1 MKQLIEQLQ
10 TKLFTG
16 RLNLGAK
23 DGPTWTLYFRL
34 GRLIWQAGGSNADE
48 RWRRYLSQYFPNLDV
63 TKLEG
68 LVSPQENYREYCIL
82 AKLREQKLIEQQQLV
97 SLITSLIAEVLFD
110 IIQFVEAK
118 RNNNNPAGQLSYTT
132 VVGEVPGFL
141 LAVIPTEEVWKQA
154 TQAWQEWRDAGL
166 ASYSP
171 NLYPVIQQL
180 ELLQGQASSKVII
193 SLVDGTKTLRSLGQ
207 KIGRD
212 ALALTRVLMPLVK
225 TGAIAFSPTPSPRK
239 VGISQEISNPSSAV
253 NHPNSSLK
261 TEEKTVI
268 QTAPPAASKQ
278 IVSPSSAVNHPN
290 SLLKTEEKTV
300 IQTAPPAASKQ
311 IVSPS
316 SAVNHPNSLLKT
328 EEKTVIQTAPPAASK
343 QIVSPASAVN
353 HPNSS
358 PKTEEKTVIQTA
370 PPAASK
376 TIIDVSRPLVAC
388 VDDSPTICRSLEEI
402 LTHQNYRFVGIQDSL
417 TAVLKLI
424 KSKPDFIFLDLL
436 MPKVNGYEI
445 CAQIRKT
452 PSLKDVPVVILT
464 GKDGIVD
471 RMRTKLVGATD
482 FLGKPV
488 EAEKVLNM
496 LHKYLTV

>member
-1 MKQLIEQLQ
+1 MHQLIEQLQ

-16 RLNLGAK
+16 RLNLEAR

-48 RWRRYLSQYFPNLDV
+48 RWRRYLSQYCPNLDV

-68 LVSPQENYREYCIL
+68 LVSPQESYREYCIL
-82 AKLREQKLIEQQQLV
+82 SKLREQKLIEQQQLV

-110 IIQFVEAK
+110 IIQYIEAK
-118 RNNNNPAGQLSYTT
+118 RNGNNPAGQLSPST
-132 VVGEVPGFL
+132 VVGAVPGFL
-141 LAVIPTEEVWKQA
+141 LAVIPTEEVLKQA
-154 TQAWQEWRDAGL
+154 TQAWQEWQNAGL

-171 NLYPVIQQL
+171 NLYPVIDKL
-180 ELLQGQASSKVII
+180 ELLQGQASAKQII
-193 SLVDGTKTLRSLGQ
+193 ALVDGTKTLRGLGQ
-207 KIGRD
+207 KSGRD
-212 ALALTRVLMPLVK
+212 ALVLARFLMPLVK
-225 TGAIAFSPTPSPRK
+225 AGAIAFSPTPSPRK
-239 VGISQEISNPSSAV
+239 VGISQETGNPSSAV
-253 NHPNSSLK
+253 NNPNSSRNTEENTVIQVAPPTTNKQIVNPSSAVNNPNSSRNTEENTVIQVAPPTTNKQIVNPSSTVNNSNSSRK
-261 TEEKTVI
+261 TEENTVI
-268 QTAPPAASKQ
+268 QIAPPAASK
-278 IVSPSSAVNHPN
+278 A
-290 SLLKTEEKTV
+290 
-300 IQTAPPAASKQ
+300 
-311 IVSPS
+311 
-316 SAVNHPNSLLKT
+316 
-328 EEKTVIQTAPPAASK
+328 
-343 QIVSPASAVN
+343 
-353 HPNSS
+353 
-358 PKTEEKTVIQTA
+358 
-370 PPAASK
+370 
-376 TIIDVSRPLVAC
+376 IIDPSRPLVAC
-388 VDDSPTICRSLEEI
+388 VDDSPVICRSLEEI
-402 LTHQNYRFVGIQDSL
+402 LSQQGYRFVGIQDSL

-445 CAQIRKT
+445 CSQIRKT

>member
-1 MKQLIEQLQ
+1 MNQLIEQLQ

-16 RLNLGAK
+16 RLNLEAR

-34 GRLIWQAGGSNADE
+34 GRLIWQGGGSNADE
-48 RWRRYLSQYFPNLDV
+48 RWRRHLSQYCPNLDV
-63 TKLEG
+63 AKLEG
-68 LVSPQENYREYCIL
+68 LVSPQESYREYCIL
-82 AKLREQKLIEQQQLV
+82 SKLREQKLIEQQQLV

-110 IIQFVEAK
+110 IIQYVEAK
-118 RNNNNPAGQLSYTT
+118 RNGNNPAGQLSPST
-132 VVGEVPGFL
+132 VVGAVPGFL
-141 LAVIPTEEVWKQA
+141 LAVLPTEEVLKQA

-171 NLYPVIQQL
+171 NLYPVIDKL
-180 ELLQGQASSKVII
+180 ELLQGQASAKQII
-193 SLVDGTKTLRSLGQ
+193 SLVDGTKTLRGLGQ
-207 KIGRD
+207 KTNRD
-212 ALALTRVLMPLVK
+212 VLALTRFLMPLIK

-239 VGISQEISNPSSAV
+239 VGIQETGNQSSTV
-253 NHPNSSLK
+253 NNLNSSPK
-261 TEEKTVI
+261 TEENTVI
-268 QTAPPAASKQ
+268 QVATPAASKQ

-290 SLLKTEEKTV
+290 FSPKTEENTV
-300 IQTAPPAASKQ
+300 IQVALPATSKQ

-316 SAVNHPNSLLKT
+316 ITVNN
-328 EEKTVIQTAPPAASK
+328 
-343 QIVSPASAVN
+343 
-353 HPNSS
+353 PNSS
-358 PKTEEKTVIQTA
+358 PKTEENTVIQVA
-370 PPAASK
+370 PPAANK
-376 TIIDVSRPLVAC
+376 AIIDASRPLIAC

-445 CAQIRKT
+445 CSQIRKT
-452 PSLKDVPVVILT
+452 PSLKDVPIVILT

-496 LHKYLTV
+496 LHKYLSV

>member
-1 MKQLIEQLQ
+1 MNQLIEQLQ

-16 RLNLGAK
+16 RLNLEAR

-48 RWRRYLSQYFPNLDV
+48 RWRRHLSRYCSNLDL
-63 TKLEG
+63 TQLES
-68 LVSPQENYREYCIL
+68 LVSPQESYREYCIL

-97 SLITSLIAEVLFD
+97 NLITSLIAEVLFD
-110 IIQFVEAK
+110 ITQYIEAK
-118 RNNNNPAGQLSYTT
+118 RNANNPAGQLSPTT
-132 VVGEVPGFL
+132 VVGAVPGFL
-141 LAVIPTEEVWKQA
+141 LAVLPTEEVLKQA

-171 NLYPVIQQL
+171 NLYPVIQQV
-180 ELLQGQASSKVII
+180 ELLQGQASSKQII
-193 SLVDGTKTLRSLGQ
+193 SLVDGTKTLRGLGQ
-207 KIGRD
+207 KTGRD
-212 ALALTRVLMPLVK
+212 ALVLARFLMPLVK
-225 TGAIAFSPTPSPRK
+225 AGAIAFSPTPSPRK
-239 VGISQEISNPSSAV
+239 VGISQETGNPSSAV
-253 NHPNSSLK
+253 NNPNSSLK
-261 TEEKTVI
+261 TEENTVI
-268 QTAPPAASKQ
+268 QVAPPATSKQ
-278 IVSPSSAVNHPN
+278 IVSPSSTVNNPN
-290 SLLKTEEKTV
+290 SSLKTEENTV
-300 IQTAPPAASKQ
+300 IQAASPATSKQ

-316 SAVNHPNSLLKT
+316 STVNNPNSSLKK
-328 EEKTVIQTAPPAASK
+328 EENTVIQVAPPAASK
-343 QIVSPASAVN
+343 A
-353 HPNSS
+353 
-358 PKTEEKTVIQTA
+358 
-370 PPAASK
+370 
-376 TIIDVSRPLVAC
+376 IIDVSRPLVAC

-445 CAQIRKT
+445 CSQIRKT

-471 RMRTKLVGATD
+471 RMRAKLVGATD

-488 EAEKVLNM
+488 ESEKVLNV
-496 LHKYLTV
+496 LHKYLSV

>member
-1 MKQLIEQLQ
+1 MNQLIEQLQ

-16 RLNLGAK
+16 RLNLEAR

-48 RWRRYLSQYFPNLDV
+48 RWRRHLLQYCSNLDV

-68 LVSPQENYREYCIL
+68 LVSPQESYREYCIL
-82 AKLREQKLIEQQQLV
+82 SKLREQKLIEQQQLV

-110 IIQFVEAK
+110 IIQYVEAK
-118 RNNNNPAGQLSYTT
+118 RNGNNPAGQLSPTT
-132 VVGEVPGFL
+132 VVGAVPGFL
-141 LAVIPTEEVWKQA
+141 LAVIPTEEVLKQA

-171 NLYPVIQQL
+171 NLYPVIDKL
-180 ELLQGQASSKVII
+180 ELLQGQASSKQII
-193 SLVDGTKTLRSLGQ
+193 SLVDGTKTLRGLGQ
-207 KIGRD
+207 KSGRD
-212 ALALTRVLMPLVK
+212 ALVLARFLMPLVK

-239 VGISQEISNPSSAV
+239 VAIQETGNPSSAV
-253 NHPNSSLK
+253 NNPNSSPKSEENTVIQVAPPATSKLIVTSSTVNHPNSSQK
-261 TEEKTVI
+261 TEENTVI
-268 QTAPPAASKQ
+268 QVALPATSKQ

-290 SLLKTEEKTV
+290 SSRKIEENTV
-300 IQTAPPAASKQ
+300 IQVAPPAANK
-311 IVSPS
+311 
-316 SAVNHPNSLLKT
+316 A
-328 EEKTVIQTAPPAASK
+328 
-343 QIVSPASAVN
+343 
-353 HPNSS
+353 
-358 PKTEEKTVIQTA
+358 
-370 PPAASK
+370 
-376 TIIDVSRPLVAC
+376 IIDVSRPLVAC

-445 CAQIRKT
+445 CSQIRKT

-488 EAEKVLNM
+488 EADKVLNM
-496 LHKYLTV
+496 LHKYLSV

>member
-1 MKQLIEQLQ
+1 MNQLIYQLQ

-16 RLNLGAK
+16 RLNLEAR

-34 GRLIWQAGGSNADE
+34 GRLIWQAGGSNTDE
-48 RWRRYLSQYFPNLDV
+48 RWRRHLSQYCSNLDV
-63 TKLEG
+63 TQLEW

-97 SLITSLIAEVLFD
+97 NLITSLIAEVLFD
-110 IIQFVEAK
+110 ITQYIETK
-118 RNNNNPAGQLSYTT
+118 GNNNNSAGHLSHNI

-141 LAVIPTEEVWKQA
+141 LAVISTEEVLKQA

-166 ASYSP
+166 ANYSP
-171 NLYPVIQQL
+171 NLFPVIQQI
-180 ELLQGQASSKVII
+180 ELLQGQVSSKQII
-193 SLVDGTKTLRSLGQ
+193 SLVDGTKTLRGLGQ

-212 ALALTRVLMPLVK
+212 VLALTRFLMPFVK
-225 TGAIAFSPTPSPRK
+225 AGAIAFSPTPSLRK
-239 VGISQEISNPSSAV
+239 VGISQENSNPSSTV
-253 NHPNSSLK
+253 NNLNSSLK
-261 TEEKTVI
+261 TEENTVI
-268 QTAPPAASKQ
+268 QVAPPAASKQ
-278 IVSPSSAVNHPN
+278 IVSPSSAVNHPK
-290 SLLKTEEKTV
+290 SSLKTEENTV
-300 IQTAPPAASKQ
+300 IQVAPPGTNKQ

-316 SAVNHPNSLLKT
+316 SAVNNSNYSLKT
-328 EEKTVIQTAPPAASK
+328 EENTVLQVAPPAASK
-343 QIVSPASAVN
+343 AI
-353 HPNSS
+353 
-358 PKTEEKTVIQTA
+358 ID
-370 PPAASK
+370 ASK
-376 TIIDVSRPLVAC
+376 PLVAC

-402 LTHQNYRFVGIQDSL
+402 MTHQGYRFVGIQDSL

-445 CAQIRKT
+445 CSQIRKT

-471 RMRTKLVGATD
+471 RMRAKLVGATD
-482 FLGKPV
+482 FMGKPV

-496 LHKYLTV
+496 LHKYLSV

>member
-1 MKQLIEQLQ
+1 MNQLIEQLQ

-16 RLNLGAK
+16 RLNLGAR

-48 RWRRYLSQYFPNLDV
+48 RWRRYLSQYCSNLDV

-97 SLITSLIAEVLFD
+97 SLITNLIAEVLFD

-118 RNNNNPAGQLSYTT
+118 RNGNNPAGQLSYTT

-141 LAVIPTEEVWKQA
+141 LAVIPTEEVLKQA
-154 TQAWQEWRDAGL
+154 TQAWQEWRDAEL

-180 ELLQGQASSKVII
+180 ELLQGQASAKQII
-193 SLVDGTKTLRSLGQ
+193 SLVDGTKTLRGLGQ
-207 KIGRD
+207 KSGRD
-212 ALALTRVLMPLVK
+212 ALVLARFLMPLVK
-225 TGAIAFSPTPSPRK
+225 AGAIAFSPTPSPRK
-239 VGISQEISNPSSAV
+239 VGISQETGNLSSA
-253 NHPNSSLK
+253 NNPNSSLK
-261 TEEKTVI
+261 TEENTVI
-268 QTAPPAASKQ
+268 QVAPPATSKQ
-278 IVSPSSAVNHPN
+278 IVSPSSAVNNPN
-290 SLLKTEEKTV
+290 SSLKTEENTV
-300 IQTAPPAASKQ
+300 IQVAPPATSKQ

-316 SAVNHPNSLLKT
+316 SAVNNANSSLKT
-328 EEKTVIQTAPPAASK
+328 EENTVIQVAPPAASK
-343 QIVSPASAVN
+343 A
-353 HPNSS
+353 
-358 PKTEEKTVIQTA
+358 
-370 PPAASK
+370 
-376 TIIDVSRPLVAC
+376 IIDASRPLVAC

-402 LTHQNYRFVGIQDSL
+402 LTQQGYRFVGIQDSL

-445 CAQIRKT
+445 CSQIRKT

-482 FLGKPV
+482 FLSKPV
-488 EAEKVLNM
+488 EADKVLNM
-496 LHKYLTV
+496 LHKYLSV

>member
-1 MKQLIEQLQ
+1 MHQLIEQLQ

-16 RLNLGAK
+16 RLNLEAR

-48 RWRRYLSQYFPNLDV
+48 RWRRYLSQYCPNLDV

-68 LVSPQENYREYCIL
+68 LVSPQESYREYCIL
-82 AKLREQKLIEQQQLV
+82 SKLREQKLIEQQQLV

-110 IIQFVEAK
+110 IIQYIEAK
-118 RNNNNPAGQLSYTT
+118 RNGNNPAGQLSPST
-132 VVGEVPGFL
+132 VVGAVPGFL
-141 LAVIPTEEVWKQA
+141 LAVIPTEEVLKQA
-154 TQAWQEWRDAGL
+154 TQAWQEWQNAGL

-171 NLYPVIQQL
+171 NLYPVIDKL
-180 ELLQGQASSKVII
+180 ELLQGQASAKQII
-193 SLVDGTKTLRSLGQ
+193 ALVDGTKTLRGLGQ
-207 KIGRD
+207 KSGRD
-212 ALALTRVLMPLVK
+212 ALVLARFLMPLVK
-225 TGAIAFSPTPSPRK
+225 AGAIAFSPTPSPRK
-239 VGISQEISNPSSAV
+239 VGISQETGNPSSAV
-253 NHPNSSLK
+253 NNPNSSRNTEENTVIQVAPPTTNKQIVNPSSTVNNSNSSRK
-261 TEEKTVI
+261 TEENTVI
-268 QTAPPAASKQ
+268 QIAPPAASK
-278 IVSPSSAVNHPN
+278 A
-290 SLLKTEEKTV
+290 
-300 IQTAPPAASKQ
+300 
-311 IVSPS
+311 
-316 SAVNHPNSLLKT
+316 
-328 EEKTVIQTAPPAASK
+328 
-343 QIVSPASAVN
+343 
-353 HPNSS
+353 
-358 PKTEEKTVIQTA
+358 
-370 PPAASK
+370 
-376 TIIDVSRPLVAC
+376 IIDPSRPLVAC
-388 VDDSPTICRSLEEI
+388 VDDSPVICRSLEEI
-402 LTHQNYRFVGIQDSL
+402 LSQQGYRFVGIQDSL

-445 CAQIRKT
+445 CSQIRKT

>member
-1 MKQLIEQLQ
+1 MNQLIEQLQ

-16 RLNLGAK
+16 RLNLGAR

-48 RWRRYLSQYFPNLDV
+48 RWRRYLSQYCPNLDV

-97 SLITSLIAEVLFD
+97 SLITNLIAEVLFD
-110 IIQFVEAK
+110 IMQFVEAR
-118 RNNNNPAGQLSYTT
+118 RNGNNPAGQLSYTT

-171 NLYPVIQQL
+171 NLYPVIQKL

-193 SLVDGTKTLRSLGQ
+193 SLVDGTKTLRGIGQ

-225 TGAIAFSPTPSPRK
+225 AGAIAFSLTPSPRK
-239 VGISQEISNPSSAV
+239 IGISQETGNPSSAV
-253 NHPNSSLK
+253 NNPNSSLK

-278 IVSPSSAVNHPN
+278 IVTPSSAANNSNSSLKTEEKTVIQTAPPAANKQIVTPSSAVNNPN
-290 SLLKTEEKTV
+290 SSLKTEEKTV
-300 IQTAPPAASKQ
+300 IQTAPPAASK
-311 IVSPS
+311 
-316 SAVNHPNSLLKT
+316 A
-328 EEKTVIQTAPPAASK
+328 
-343 QIVSPASAVN
+343 
-353 HPNSS
+353 
-358 PKTEEKTVIQTA
+358 
-370 PPAASK
+370 
-376 TIIDVSRPLVAC
+376 IIDVSRPLVAC

-402 LTHQNYRFVGIQDSL
+402 MTHQGYRFVGIQDSL

-445 CAQIRKT
+445 CSQIRKT

-471 RMRTKLVGATD
+471 RMRAKLVGAND

>member
-1 MKQLIEQLQ
+1 MNQLIEQLQ

-16 RLNLGAK
+16 RLNLEAR

-34 GRLIWQAGGSNADE
+34 GRLIWQAGGYNANE
-48 RWRRYLSQYFPNLDV
+48 RWRRHLSQYCSNLDV
-63 TKLEG
+63 TQLER

-97 SLITSLIAEVLFD
+97 NLIISLIAEVLFD
-110 IIQFVEAK
+110 IMQYIEAK
-118 RNNNNPAGQLSYTT
+118 RNGDNLAGQLSHTI

-141 LAVIPTEEVWKQA
+141 LTVIPTEEVLKQA

-171 NLYPVIQQL
+171 NLFPVIQQL
-180 ELLQGQASSKVII
+180 ELLQGQAFSKQII
-193 SLVDGTKTLRSLGQ
+193 SLVNGTKTLRGLGQ
-207 KIGRD
+207 KSGRD
-212 ALALTRVLMPLVK
+212 VLALTRFLMPLIK
-225 TGAIAFSPTPSPRK
+225 AGAIAFSPTPSLRK
-239 VGISQEISNPSSAV
+239 VEISKETGNPSSAV
-253 NHPNSSLK
+253 NNSNSSLK
-261 TEEKTVI
+261 TEEETVI
-268 QTAPPAASKQ
+268 QVAPPATSKEIVSSSSTVNNSNSSLKREEDTVIQVAPPAASK
-278 IVSPSSAVNHPN
+278 A
-290 SLLKTEEKTV
+290 
-300 IQTAPPAASKQ
+300 
-311 IVSPS
+311 
-316 SAVNHPNSLLKT
+316 
-328 EEKTVIQTAPPAASK
+328 
-343 QIVSPASAVN
+343 
-353 HPNSS
+353 
-358 PKTEEKTVIQTA
+358 
-370 PPAASK
+370 
-376 TIIDVSRPLVAC
+376 IIDVSRPLVAC

-402 LTHQNYRFVGIQDSL
+402 LTHQDYRFVGIQESL

-445 CAQIRKT
+445 CSQIRKT

-471 RMRTKLVGATD
+471 RMRAKLVGATD

-488 EAEKVLNM
+488 EPEKVLNM

>member
-1 MKQLIEQLQ
+1 MNQLIEQLQ

-16 RLNLGAK
+16 RLNLEAR

-48 RWRRYLSQYFPNLDV
+48 RWRRHLSRYCSNLDV
-63 TKLEG
+63 TQLEG
-68 LVSPQENYREYCIL
+68 LVSPQESYREYCIL
-82 AKLREQKLIEQQQLV
+82 GKLREQKLIEQQQLV

-110 IIQFVEAK
+110 IIQYIEAK
-118 RNNNNPAGQLSYTT
+118 RNGNNPAGQLSPTT
-132 VVGEVPGFL
+132 VVGAVPGFL
-141 LAVIPTEEVWKQA
+141 LAVIPTEEVLKQA

-180 ELLQGQASSKVII
+180 ELLQGQASSKQII
-193 SLVDGTKTLRSLGQ
+193 SLVDGTKTLRGLGQ
-207 KIGRD
+207 KSGRD
-212 ALALTRVLMPLVK
+212 VLALTRFLMPLVK
-225 TGAIAFSPTPSPRK
+225 AGAIAFSPTPSLRK
-239 VGISQEISNPSSAV
+239 VAISKETGNASSTVNNPSSSLKTEENTVIQVTPNLKKVAPPATSKEIISPSSAV
-253 NHPNSSLK
+253 NNSNSSLK
-261 TEEKTVI
+261 TEENTFI
-268 QTAPPAASKQ
+268 QVAPPAASK
-278 IVSPSSAVNHPN
+278 A
-290 SLLKTEEKTV
+290 
-300 IQTAPPAASKQ
+300 
-311 IVSPS
+311 
-316 SAVNHPNSLLKT
+316 
-328 EEKTVIQTAPPAASK
+328 
-343 QIVSPASAVN
+343 
-353 HPNSS
+353 
-358 PKTEEKTVIQTA
+358 
-370 PPAASK
+370 
-376 TIIDVSRPLVAC
+376 IIDVSRPLVAC

-402 LTHQNYRFVGIQDSL
+402 LTHQGYRFIGIQDSL

-445 CAQIRKT
+445 CSQIRKT

-488 EAEKVLNM
+488 EPEKVLNV
-496 LHKYLTV
+496 LHKYLNV

>member
-34 GRLIWQAGGSNADE
+34 GRLIWQTGGSNADE

-68 LVSPQENYREYCIL
+68 LVSPQENYREYYIL

-118 RNNNNPAGQLSYTT
+118 RNSNNPAEKLSYTT

-171 NLYPVIQQL
+171 NLYPVIQKL
-180 ELLQGQASSKVII
+180 ELLQGHASSKLII
-193 SLVDGTKTLRSLGQ
+193 SLVDGTKTLRGLGQ

-212 ALALTRVLMPLVK
+212 ALALARVLMPLVK
-225 TGAIAFSPTPSPRK
+225 TGAIAFSLTPSPRK
-239 VGISQEISNPSSAV
+239 IGISQETGNPSSAV
-253 NHPNSSLK
+253 NNPNSSLK

-278 IVSPSSAVNHPN
+278 IVTPSSAVNNSNSSLKTEEKTVIQTAPPAANKQIVTPSSAVNNPN
-290 SLLKTEEKTV
+290 SSLKTEEKTV
-300 IQTAPPAASKQ
+300 IQTAPPAASK
-311 IVSPS
+311 
-316 SAVNHPNSLLKT
+316 A
-328 EEKTVIQTAPPAASK
+328 
-343 QIVSPASAVN
+343 
-353 HPNSS
+353 
-358 PKTEEKTVIQTA
+358 
-370 PPAASK
+370 
-376 TIIDVSRPLVAC
+376 IIDVSRPLVAC

-402 LTHQNYRFVGIQDSL
+402 MTHQGYRFVGIQDSL

-445 CAQIRKT
+445 CSQIRKT

-471 RMRTKLVGATD
+471 RMRAKLVGAND